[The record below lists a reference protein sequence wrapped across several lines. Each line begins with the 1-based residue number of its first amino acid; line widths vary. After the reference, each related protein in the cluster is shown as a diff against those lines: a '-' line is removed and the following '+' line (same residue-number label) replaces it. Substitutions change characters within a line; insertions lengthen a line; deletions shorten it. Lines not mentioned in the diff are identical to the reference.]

1 MKDSAAETT
10 RVEEGESHT
19 LGRGEE
25 HTHTHP
31 NLQIFYGEAGMR
43 AFVCLFCFVWR
54 LCVQQKL
61 VLLRFKL
68 LYQKLLSCK

>member
-10 RVEEGESHT
+10 RVEEGESDT

-43 AFVCLFCFVWR
+43 AFVCLFLFCLEVV
-54 LCVQQKL
+54 CPAKTSSVKI
-61 VLLRFKL
+61 
-68 LYQKLLSCK
+68 